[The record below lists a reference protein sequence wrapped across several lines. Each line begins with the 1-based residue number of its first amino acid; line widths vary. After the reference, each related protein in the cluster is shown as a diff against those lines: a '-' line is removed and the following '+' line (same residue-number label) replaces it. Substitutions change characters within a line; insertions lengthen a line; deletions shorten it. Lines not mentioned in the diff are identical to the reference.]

1 MADLLERIRL
11 AEQVGLD
18 FFGIGEHHRAGL
30 RGVRTRPSCW
40 PRRPA
45 QTSRIGLGSAVTVL
59 STEDPV
65 RVYQQYA
72 TIDLISQGRVELMA
86 GRGSFIESYPLFG
99 ADLADYDALY
109 DEKIQL
115 LLQIDAGN
123 PVTWS
128 GQFRP
133 PLDKAVILPRPY
145 PKPGVGEHLR
155 ISVATG
161 GNPESSVRAGILGLP
176 VNYAIIGGQPARFAP
191 LVDLYR
197 RAFAQTERP
206 GATCRRSACP
216 GWASSPTT
224 ARRST
229 GSSRTGSRSMR
240 RIARERA
247 VPDARPRLLRGAGRA
262 RRRVL
267 HRRPGAGRGARSS
280 PCTAHLRHDRQ
291 GFQMDLSSVPQAESL
306 RAIELLGTRVA
317 PLVRAALGAATPDQ
331 VTERAPDTPRARR
344 VHRTRTGDLPSN
356 CDQLSAPLPR
366 SVTQTS
372 AAARPSAP
380 RR

>member
-1 MADLLERIRL
+1 MNGMQLGVYSFGDIHPDPVTGERTAPAQRLADLLERIRV

-18 FFGIGEHHRAGL
+18 FFGIGEHHRPDYAVSAPGTVLAAAAG
-30 RGVRTRPSCW
+30 
-40 PRRPA
+40 

-65 RVYQQYA
+65 RVYQQFA
-72 TIDLISQGRVELMA
+72 TIDLISAGRVELMA

-99 ADLADYDALY
+99 AELADYDALY

-133 PLDKAVILPRPY
+133 ALDKAVILPRPY
-145 PKPGVGEHLR
+145 PKPGLGEHLR

-197 RAFAQTERP
+197 RAFAQSERP
-206 GATCRRSACP
+206 GATQEVGVSGMGFVADDGRAAEKFFP
-216 GWASSPTT
+216 YWLD
-224 ARRST
+224 
-229 GSSRTGSRSMR
+229 SMR
-240 RIARERA
+240 RIARERRFPMPDRASFDAQAAPGGAYFIGAPEQVAERIVDLHA
-247 VPDARPRLLRGAGRA
+247 VLQ
-262 RRRVL
+262 
-267 HRRPGAGRGARSS
+267 
-280 PCTAHLRHDRQ
+280 HDRQ
-291 GFQMDLSSVPQAESL
+291 GFQMDLSSVPQADSL

-317 PLVRAALGAATPDQ
+317 PLVRAAVG
-331 VTERAPDTPRARR
+331 
-344 VHRTRTGDLPSN
+344 
-356 CDQLSAPLPR
+356 
-366 SVTQTS
+366 
-372 AAARPSAP
+372 
-380 RR
+380 